1 MPTGAFHK
9 LNIYEG
15 KDASN
20 YAMIMPVLGQCF
32 LRPKDKFIQVIVP
45 SGVF

>member
-15 KDASN
+15 KGALN

-32 LRPKDKFIQVIVP
+32 LKPKDKFIQVIVL
-45 SGVF
+45 SGTL